1 MSASR
6 WSYLFFLHFPFSAG
20 AESDSDSDSI
30 LSAKIGRGT
39 KRTIKKEKMWSS
51 ASMPVYTYMRKIFFG
66 YKLFFFILFVLRVE
80 VIVHI
85 PPPPPCLWNCSGIN
99 FFFLNPLSG
108 EKGEDEQDWE
118 AGPSLEEGEP
128 DLVDLTADAKGRCTF
143 GSSSLDEGVS
153 VTHARSTCE
162 KERRSFH
169 TSEDGKTTKNVQKK
183 KKTVT
188 CHQTSEWLNI
198 PFFFILFCPLKR
210 GFF

>member
-51 ASMPVYTYMRKIFFG
+51 ASMPVYTYMRKIFFC

-85 PPPPPCLWNCSGIN
+85 SPPPLLAYGTVVESI
-99 FFFLNPLSG
+99 FFFLILY
-108 EKGEDEQDWE
+108 Q
-118 AGPSLEEGEP
+118 
-128 DLVDLTADAKGRCTF
+128 
-143 GSSSLDEGVS
+143 
-153 VTHARSTCE
+153 AR
-162 KERRSFH
+162 R
-169 TSEDGKTTKNVQKK
+169 GKTSKIGRLG
-183 KKTVT
+183 
-188 CHQTSEWLNI
+188 HRLR
-198 PFFFILFCPLKR
+198 R
-210 GFF
+210 GNPT

>member
-85 PPPPPCLWNCSGIN
+85 SPPPPPL
-99 FFFLNPLSG
+99 LMEL
-108 EKGEDEQDWE
+108 
-118 AGPSLEEGEP
+118 
-128 DLVDLTADAKGRCTF
+128 
-143 GSSSLDEGVS
+143 
-153 VTHARSTCE
+153 
-162 KERRSFH
+162 
-169 TSEDGKTTKNVQKK
+169 
-183 KKTVT
+183 
-188 CHQTSEWLNI
+188 
-198 PFFFILFCPLKR
+198 
-210 GFF
+210 